1 MISYLFFINFMNIY
15 RINLNLL
22 KVFVVLMREQH
33 VSATAECLHLTQPAI
48 SNSLQQLRELF
59 QDELLIRGPK
69 KMVPTQKAL
78 QLAPQVEQALRHLET
93 SLFYS
98 DAFDYQTSTRTFHIG
113 MSDYTACVLLPKM
126 YQAIAEIAPNV
137 SFKILTYHE
146 FSSED
151 FENDNLDLGIG
162 LEKKLPKPLLQE
174 RLFGD
179 SSVCVAHKDH
189 EMFKKPL
196 TLEHYLALN
205 HLTTCIYLETGLSR
219 SDFALKKLGL
229 ERNIKMTLPNVLPA
243 FHLIATSNLVGT
255 FSKNIVLIAEKQY
268 PLKHITPPFEIPPY
282 YIAQIWH
289 RQQDNDS
296 GLTWLRNLIKEVA
309 VELD

>member
-1 MISYLFFINFMNIY
+1 MNIY

-33 VSATAECLHLTQPAI
+33 VSAAAECLHLTQPAI

-69 KMVPTQKAL
+69 KMIPTKKAL
-78 QLAPQVEQALRHLET
+78 LLAPQVEQALRQLET

-113 MSDYTACVLLPKM
+113 MSDYSGCVLLPKI
-126 YQAIAEIAPNV
+126 YETLAKVAPNI
-137 SFKILTYHE
+137 SLKILTYHE
-146 FSSED
+146 FSAED
-151 FENDNLDLGIG
+151 FENETLDLGIG
-162 LEKKLPKPLLQE
+162 LERKLPKPLLQE
-174 RLFGD
+174 QLFGD
-179 SSVCVAHKDH
+179 SSVCVAHKNH
-189 EMFKKPL
+189 AMFKESF
-196 TLEHYLALN
+196 TLEQYLELE

-219 SDFALKKLGL
+219 ADFALKKLGL
-229 ERNIKMTLPNVLPA
+229 ERRIKLTLPNVLPA
-243 FHLIATSNLVGT
+243 FQLLATSNLVGT
-255 FSKNIVLIAEKQY
+255 FSKNIVVMAEKQY
-268 PLKHITPPFEIPPY
+268 PLKHIKPPFDIPPY

-296 GLTWLRNLIKEVA
+296 GLMWLRNLIKEICNYHF
-309 VELD
+309 